1 MLGSTPVEPK
11 TKARLKKKQTTMTV
25 TSTKYL
31 FVYKELNLGLY
42 HTLQSLLRQIE
53 KVCLIN
59 DYHKTKQK

>member
-1 MLGSTPVEPK
+1 
-11 TKARLKKKQTTMTV
+11 MTI